1 MAIVLQLCLS
11 LYTFVIDFL
20 IISVLRLTM
29 PAKALLQSHPFFF
42 CYISHFSGTPLSKL
56 SSLDLASLSKEVSL
70 MKVATSIIDPIPT
83 QLFKSCFA
91 SLGSVVLNIIN
102 YSFCV
107 VEWCQQ
113 HLNCCC
119 NPCPQK
125 TPVDFDNLNNF
136 RPISTLPFIAKI
148 LEHIV
153 ASQLHTHLIDNNLF
167 EPLQSGFRKLH
178 STETAL
184 LKVTNDLLIAA
195 DSGYLSILLLL
206 DLRAAFDTV
215 DHAVLLT
222 RLETVDVSKL
232 PLS

>member
-29 PAKALLQSHPFFF
+29 PANALLQSHPFFF
-42 CYISHFSGTPLSKL
+42 FYMSHFSGTPLSKF

-102 YSFCV
+102 DSFCV

-113 HLNCCC
+113 HL
-119 NPCPQK
+119 K
-125 TPVDFDNLNNF
+125 
-136 RPISTLPFIAKI
+136 
-148 LEHIV
+148 
-153 ASQLHTHLIDNNLF
+153 
-167 EPLQSGFRKLH
+167 
-178 STETAL
+178 
-184 LKVTNDLLIAA
+184 
-195 DSGYLSILLLL
+195 LLL
-206 DLRAAFDTV
+206 
-215 DHAVLLT
+215 
-222 RLETVDVSKL
+222 
-232 PLS
+232 